1 MVVAIVLGFAL
12 GIALAQFFGTF
23 ALVPAGIVAA
33 AGTSLI
39 EAAGGHTVAQALLA
53 NFCIALAL
61 QLGFLSGVFFNGLV
75 LRSRRPLAS
84 VTEVVPPAIAALSS

>member
-1 MVVAIVLGFAL
+1 
-12 GIALAQFFGTF
+12 
-23 ALVPAGIVAA
+23 
-33 AGTSLI
+33 
-39 EAAGGHTVAQALLA
+39 LLA